1 MLGVMSGF
9 QSMPEIIALIA
20 PQNVM
25 PAFAESLITLGSHEQ
40 HVAMTFSSGNKS
52 QIQRFTLETPVQKI
66 TFKESSRW
74 LMAALSNSGA
84 ITPYFYKDTILVC
97 ALGACNNHQQLA
109 AELQLLPSCSLGNLV
124 SAALDRLLQT
134 GQLFSDALNQLD
146 GLFDGD
152 LGLICQHSAEP
163 QHYYALS
170 LGVPL
175 FLGLESGFGQICSS
189 SAKLIRQ
196 RANPIHELKRGEVV
210 RFGLSTPS
218 LCQLRTEPVP
228 LALSASKTLNV
239 PHYMLEE
246 IQSQPIT
253 LAAQVDRYKAEQVF
267 PKPLLAKL
275 AGIQSTTLLA
285 SGSSFH
291 AAMIASYWF
300 ETLAGLKTQVELAS
314 EYRYRDIHPDSH
326 ELMIAISQSGET
338 ADTVEALRHAK
349 QKGNP
354 ETIAL
359 CNAADS
365 TLTTLTDHTLLT
377 NSGIEL
383 SVSSTKSFT
392 AQLLLLYQLALTL
405 GKTRKTLSTEQIAR
419 AEQEMHNLGKVIHAT
434 LDHSKELRR
443 WAGELHGKHNLF
455 VIGRH
460 AMYPVALEGAFKFKE
475 VSYQH
480 ATGFAAGELKHGPIT
495 LVNDDLPVIACLPWN
510 SHAERMLSNLHEIR
524 ANRGEIFILSD
535 GNLASGDKFNVIHM
549 PSGLNDLAPIA
560 YSVALQLLAY
570 YCAVLRGNTI
580 DSPRNLAKSQI
591 TA

>member
-1 MLGVMSGF
+1 
-9 QSMPEIIALIA
+9 MPEIIALIA
-20 PQNVM
+20 PQNIM
-25 PAFAESLITLGSHEQ
+25 PAFADSLGILGAHEH
-40 HVAMTFSSGNKS
+40 HVAMMHSSGSNT
-52 QIQRFTLETPVQKI
+52 QIQRFTLQTPVQKI
-66 TFKESSRW
+66 HFQESSRW
-74 LMAALSNSGA
+74 LLAALSNSGA
-84 ITPYFYKDTILVC
+84 ITPYLYKERILVC

-109 AELQLLPSCSLGNLV
+109 SELQLLLSCSLANLIAALLDRALQAGHTF
-124 SAALDRLLQT
+124 SAALK
-134 GQLFSDALNQLD
+134 QLE
-146 GLFDGD
+146 GKFDGD
-152 LGLICQHSAEP
+152 VGLIAQYTPDA
-163 QHYYALS
+163 QYFYALN

-175 FLGLESGFGQICSS
+175 FLGLESGLGQICSS
-189 SAKLIRQ
+189 SAKLIRL
-196 RANPIHELKRGEVV
+196 RANPVHEISHGEVV
-210 RFGLSTPS
+210 RFGLNAPA
-218 LCQLRTEPVP
+218 LCHSNGDSSP
-228 LALSASKTLNV
+228 LLMSASKTLSV
-239 PHYMLEE
+239 PHHMLAE
-246 IQSQPIT
+246 IQSQPVT
-253 LAAQVDRYKAEQVF
+253 LAAQVDKYKAEQVF

-275 AGIQSTTLLA
+275 AGIHSVTLLA

-326 ELMIAISQSGET
+326 ELVIAISQSGET
-338 ADTVEALRHAK
+338 ADTVEALRLAQ
-349 QKGNP
+349 QKGHP

-377 NSGIEL
+377 NSGAEL

-405 GKTRKTLSTEQIAR
+405 GKTRKTLSAEQIAR
-419 AEQEMHNLGKVIHAT
+419 AEQEMYNLAKVIHAT
-434 LDHSKELRR
+434 LDHNKELRR
-443 WAGELHGKHNLF
+443 WAGELHSKQNLF

-475 VSYQH
+475 VAYQH

-510 SHAERMLSNLHEIR
+510 AHAERMLSNLHEIR
-524 ANRGEIFILSD
+524 ANRGEIFVLSD
-535 GNLASGDKFNVIHM
+535 GNLASSDKFNVIHM
-549 PSGLNDLAPIA
+549 PSGLHDLAPIV

-570 YCAVLRGNTI
+570 HSAVLRGNTI